1 MPESDLPLIAAAA
14 REAGAVAMRFWKA
27 NPQVWEKPGLGPV
40 TEADL
45 AVNDLLAE
53 RLRRARPGYGWL
65 SEETPDDAARL
76 ACERV
81 FILDPIDGTRA
92 FIAGEKHFAISIAV
106 AERGRV
112 VAGAIYLPALDR
124 LYTAAEN
131 DPALCNGTAINCAS
145 RTGLSGSTLLMS
157 KGFLEPDHWHTPP
170 TDLKRSIRS
179 SIAYRLCLIA
189 EGSFDGMISTRDAW
203 EWDIAAGSL
212 IAERAGAAVSDKH
225 GRALRFNSPGAKTAG
240 IFTAPVA
247 VHSEILA
254 SFKA

>member
-1 MPESDLPLIAAAA
+1 MPENDLSLISEAA
-14 REAGAVAMRFWKA
+14 RDAGALAMRFWKC

-40 TEADL
+40 SEADL
-45 AVNDLLAE
+45 AVNDLLAD

-76 ACERV
+76 NCERL

-106 AERGRV
+106 AELGRV
-112 VAGAIYLPALDR
+112 VAGAIYLPALER
-124 LYTAAEN
+124 LYTAADN
-131 DPALCNGTAINCAS
+131 GTAQCNGTPIRCAN
-145 RTGLSGSTLLMS
+145 RAELAGANLLMS
-157 KGFLEPDHWHTPP
+157 KSFLDQDHWHTPP
-170 TDLKRSIRS
+170 HDLKRSFRS

-212 IAERAGAAVSDKH
+212 IAARAGAAVSDRH
-225 GRALRFNSPGAKTAG
+225 GVELRFNSPGAKTAG
-240 IFTAPVA
+240 IFTAPLA
-247 VHSEILA
+247 VHSEILTN
-254 SFKA
+254 FKA

>member
-1 MPESDLPLIAAAA
+1 
-14 REAGAVAMRFWKA
+14 MRVCWRCGSGRPIRRFGKSPA
-27 NPQVWEKPGLGPV
+27 
-40 TEADL
+40 L
-45 AVNDLLAE
+45 AVNDLLGE
-53 RLRRARPGYGWL
+53 RLRGARPGYGWL
-65 SEETPDDAARL
+65 SEETPDDAARM

-81 FILDPIDGTRA
+81 FIIDPIDGTRA

-124 LYTAAEN
+124 LYTATEHG
-131 DPALCNGTAINCAS
+131 PALCNGNPINCAS
-145 RTGLSGSTLLMS
+145 RRGLSGSNLLMS
-157 KGFLEPDHWHTPP
+157 KGFLEPDHWHRPP
-170 TDLKRSIRS
+170 HDLKRSFRS

-212 IAERAGAAVSDKH
+212 IAAQAGAAVSDKH
-225 GRALRFNSPGAKTAG
+225 GVALRFNSPGAKTPG

-247 VHSEILA
+247 VHREILDN
-254 SFKA
+254 FKA